1 MLDQVLNGQ
10 ESKRVTGKRRMVDV
24 FWLPFLHLLL
34 TPPLPSPELSVS
46 ISKCECAQLCPA
58 LFVTLWVVACQ
69 VPLSRGFSRQEYW
82 SGLPWS
88 PSRGSSRPRDQT
100 HVYYVSCI
108 GSRVLYHLV
117 PPRKPLPLLNFMVM
131 TPAFCSTLSPMQ
143 LPLSEALRMTKINF
157 QSFLQM
163 VREKLRF
170 NGDYWLF
177 HFETKTLDF
186 RNNGTWCNIWIS
198 CFCHLLFL

>member
-1 MLDQVLNGQ
+1 MAKKARESLGREEWWMFFAYLSCIYYSSAALPRALSFYFQV
-10 ESKRVTGKRRMVDV
+10 RVCSVVSSSFCDPIGCS
-24 FWLPFLHLLL
+24 LPSSSVQGILQARILEWVAM
-34 TPPLPSPELSVS
+34 TPPPGDLPDPEVKLMS
-46 ISKCECAQLCPA
+46 LMFPA
-58 LFVTLWVVACQ
+58 LAG
-69 VPLSRGFSRQEYW
+69 R
-82 SGLPWS
+82 
-88 PSRGSSRPRDQT
+88 
-100 HVYYVSCI
+100 
-108 GSRVLYHLV
+108 RVLYHQV

-177 HFETKTLDF
+177 HFESKTLDF
-186 RNNGTWCNIWIS
+186 RNNGT
-198 CFCHLLFL
+198 LM